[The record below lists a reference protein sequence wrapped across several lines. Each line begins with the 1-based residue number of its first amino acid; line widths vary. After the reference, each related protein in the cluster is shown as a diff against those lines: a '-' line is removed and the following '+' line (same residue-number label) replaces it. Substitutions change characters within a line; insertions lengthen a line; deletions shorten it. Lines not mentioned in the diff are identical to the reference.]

1 MIGAPSIG
9 PDGKKDFAH
18 TMCMMCALTLYFAIN
33 VGTSFVYRVHV
44 NKCDEFYDFLIMDE

>member
-18 TMCMMCALTLYFAIN
+18 AMCMMCVTVYFAIN